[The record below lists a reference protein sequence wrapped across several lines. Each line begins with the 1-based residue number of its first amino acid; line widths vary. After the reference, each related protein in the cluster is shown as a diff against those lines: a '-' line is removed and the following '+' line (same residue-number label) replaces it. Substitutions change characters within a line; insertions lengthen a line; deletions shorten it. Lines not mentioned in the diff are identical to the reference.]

1 MSTENIIR
9 PSVTDSDVRSRFNG
23 TISVDLYQ
31 LMCGKWLGGGIGRGV
46 YVLGV
51 DPSLVI
57 KVETVGRS
65 FQNVTEWEVWDDLV
79 RADTD
84 AMDWFAPCH
93 YISPCGTILI
103 QARTTPLAKSQ
114 APKKVPA
121 FFTDLKYQNFGMY
134 DGRVVAHDYGFHKFV
149 ALGSKC
155 KLQRAQW
162 YDDDEE

>member
-1 MSTENIIR
+1 MSTNDIIR
-9 PSVTDSDVRSRFNG
+9 PHVTIGDVRGHFDS
-23 TISVDLYQ
+23 IVSVDLYQ

-57 KVETVGRS
+57 KIETVSRS
-65 FQNVTEWEVWDDLV
+65 FQNVTEWEVWNDLE
-79 RADTD
+79 RGDYE

-103 QARTTPLAKSQ
+103 QARTTPLDKSQ
-114 APKKVPA
+114 AAKRVPA

-134 DGRVVAHDYGFHKFV
+134 DGRVVAHDYGYHKFV
-149 ALGSKC
+149 ELGLNSKMR
-155 KLQRAQW
+155 RAQW
-162 YDDDEE
+162 YDDEE